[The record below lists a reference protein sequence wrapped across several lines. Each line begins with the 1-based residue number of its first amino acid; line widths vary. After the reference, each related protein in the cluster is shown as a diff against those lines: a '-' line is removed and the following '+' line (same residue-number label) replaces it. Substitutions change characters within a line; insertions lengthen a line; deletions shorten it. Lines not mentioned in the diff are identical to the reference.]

1 MEHLLENIVWLQ
13 DKLFMRGFIFGLVHT
28 IIPLIGFYSGWSINR
43 LLKIVSNGYVAG
55 IFGLVIAHVVA
66 DFIASTLDPNIR
78 PAVLGIVL
86 GGLVPLIIVPFMEK
100 YYTENRGSQVPRS
113 PQLLTFFVL
122 FTVAEFIP
130 VILD

>member
-1 MEHLLENIVWLQ
+1 MEHLIEDIAWLQ

-55 IFGLVIAHVVA
+55 IIGLVIAHVVA
-66 DFIASTLDPNIR
+66 DFIASMLDPNIR
-78 PAVLGIVL
+78 PSVFGIVL

-100 YYTENRGSQVPRS
+100 YYTKSKHHIVVGDHEDVKKDLESH
-113 PQLLTFFVL
+113 
-122 FTVAEFIP
+122 
-130 VILD
+130 